1 MNLSPHFTLEELS
14 SSDTA
19 VRKGIDNTPSA
30 AIIENLKR
38 IAQTLEE
45 VRALVGGPIRVSSG
59 YRSPELNK
67 AIGGSGKSAHL
78 EGLAADITVSGK
90 TPKELAILIRDS
102 GIKYDQLIY
111 EGTWVHVGL
120 ANGAL
125 RQQDLTAHFGSGAT
139 TYSSG
144 IV

>member
-1 MNLSPHFTLEELS
+1 MNLSAHFTLEELS

-30 AIIENLKR
+30 EIVENLKR
-38 IAQTLEE
+38 VAQTLEQI
-45 VRALVGGPIRVSSG
+45 RTLVGAPVRVSSG
-59 YRSPELNK
+59 YRCPALNT
-67 AIGGSGKSAHL
+67 AIGGSSKSAHV

-90 TPKELAILIRDS
+90 TPKELAIMIRDAK
-102 GIKYDQLIY
+102 IEYDQLIY

-120 ANGAL
+120 ATGKL

-139 TYSSG
+139 TYSNG

>member
-120 ANGAL
+120 ANGTL